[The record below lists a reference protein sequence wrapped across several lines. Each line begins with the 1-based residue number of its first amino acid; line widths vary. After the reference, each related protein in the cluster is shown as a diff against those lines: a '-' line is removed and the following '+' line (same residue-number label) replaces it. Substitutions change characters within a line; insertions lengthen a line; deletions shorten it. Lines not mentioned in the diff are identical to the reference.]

1 MFINFCHQLLGIWQ
15 VVRWSCWHE
24 DTRMICWYGDFLLA
38 FTPYE
43 ASDAS
48 GILFGWL
55 FLKAKTALQGQ
66 WITEAANLAASKAGK
81 FRWIMTMCH
90 GCVGV
95 DEADTFESHPEW
107 KNEQVLMTATVWYYD
122 YVCSGPNTIEIGVH
136 CFIVF
141 DVYFVANLWTSAY
154 IVCFVWKQA
163 SLSKTRW
170 GFLRFFLSDRGSP
183 LKA

>member
-15 VVRWSCWHE
+15 VVLWSCWHE
-24 DTRMICWYGDFLLA
+24 DTRMICWYGDFFWRLHHMS
-38 FTPYE
+38 YE

-48 GILFGWL
+48 SILFGWL

-107 KNEQVLMTATVWYYD
+107 RNEQVLMTATVWYYD
-122 YVCSGPNTIEIGVH
+122 YVCSGPNAIEIGVH

-154 IVCFVWKQA
+154 IVCFVWKLENRL
-163 SLSKTRW
+163 LSARPDEV
-170 GFLRFFLSDRGSP
+170 S
-183 LKA
+183 